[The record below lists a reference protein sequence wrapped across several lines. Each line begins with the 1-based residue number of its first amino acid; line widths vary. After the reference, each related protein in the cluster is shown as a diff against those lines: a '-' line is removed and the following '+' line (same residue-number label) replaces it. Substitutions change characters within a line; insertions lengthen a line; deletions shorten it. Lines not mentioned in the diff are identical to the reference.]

1 MTRDGRRQ
9 PGRHDARPGEQ
20 AMTSDR
26 PEREEAGATMEWESQ
41 EVAEAWRQMRARD
54 GGVFAAATERMLDLA
69 GVGAGDRVL
78 DVAAGTGEQTGA
90 AARRVGPTGSVL
102 ATDISANMLAVAA
115 DTLRQEGWSNV
126 ETLVADAQRLELAP
140 DSFDA
145 AISRFGVMLIPAH
158 QEALSAIRR
167 ALKPGGKLA
176 AMVWS
181 TAERNPFFALP
192 LGILQAR
199 GMLPQPEP
207 GQPGPGPFAL
217 GTPDA
222 LANVFRQAG
231 YRDVAIE
238 PVTIRWR
245 FPSVAATLDYYRL
258 NVAALPRETADRLE
272 VASGKEVFTEIE
284 QALDR
289 FREPNGIA
297 VPGEALIGVGA
308 K

>member
-1 MTRDGRRQ
+1 
-9 PGRHDARPGEQ
+9 
-20 AMTSDR
+20 MTSDR
-26 PEREEAGATMEWESQ
+26 PERHEAGAMMEWESR
-41 EVAEAWRQMRARD
+41 EVAEAWRQMRAQD
-54 GGVFAAATERMLDLA
+54 AGVFAAATERMLDLA
-69 GVGAGDRVL
+69 GIGAGDRVL
-78 DVAAGTGEQTGA
+78 DVAAGTGAQTLA

-102 ATDISANMLAVAA
+102 ATDISASMLAVAA
-115 DTLRQEGWSNV
+115 DVLQEEGWSNI
-126 ETLVADAQRLELAP
+126 ETLVADAQRLDLPP

-158 QEALSAIRR
+158 QEALAAIRH

-176 AMVWS
+176 VMVWS

-199 GMLPQPEP
+199 GLLPSPEP
-207 GQPGPGPFAL
+207 GQPGPFAL

-222 LANVFRQAG
+222 LEDVLRQVG
-231 YRDVAIE
+231 FRDVAIE
-238 PVTIRWR
+238 PVALRWR

-258 NVAALPRETADRLE
+258 NVAALPRETADRLAGVTGE
-272 VASGKEVFTEIE
+272 QVFAEIE

-289 FREPNGIA
+289 FRGPNGLE
-297 VPGEALIGVGA
+297 VPAEALIGVGT

>member
-1 MTRDGRRQ
+1 
-9 PGRHDARPGEQ
+9 
-20 AMTSDR
+20 MTSDR
-26 PEREEAGATMEWESQ
+26 PERDAAGAMMEWESR
-41 EVAEAWRQMRARD
+41 ETAEAWRQMRALD

-78 DVAAGTGEQTGA
+78 DVAAGTGEQTLA

-102 ATDISANMLAVAA
+102 ATDISASMLAVAA
-115 DTLRQEGWSNV
+115 DVLRQEGWSNV
-126 ETLVADAQRLELAP
+126 ETLVADAQRLDLPP

-199 GMLPQPEP
+199 GMLPPPEP
-207 GQPGPGPFAL
+207 GQPEPGPFAL

-222 LANVFRQAG
+222 LENVFRQAG
-231 YRDVAIE
+231 FRDVAIE
-238 PVTIRWR
+238 PVAIRWR

-258 NVAALPRETADRLE
+258 NVAALPRETADRLAGAAGE
-272 VASGKEVFTEIE
+272 QVFAEIE

-289 FREPNGIA
+289 FRGPNGIE

>member
-1 MTRDGRRQ
+1 LA
-9 PGRHDARPGEQ
+9 PKGEQ

-26 PEREEAGATMEWESQ
+26 SERDEAGTMMEWESR
-41 EVAEAWRQMRARD
+41 ETAEAWRQMRAQD

-69 GVGAGDRVL
+69 GVGTGDRIL
-78 DVAAGTGEQTGA
+78 DVAAGTGEQTLA

-102 ATDISANMLAVAA
+102 ATDISASMLAVAA
-115 DTLRQEGWSNV
+115 DVLRQEGWSNV
-126 ETLVADAQRLELAP
+126 ETLVADAQRLDLPP

-145 AISRFGVMLIPAH
+145 AISRFGVMLIPSH
-158 QEALSAIRR
+158 QEALSAIHR
-167 ALKPGGKLA
+167 ALEPGGKLA

-181 TAERNPFFALP
+181 TAERNPFLALP

-199 GMLPQPEP
+199 GLLPPEP
-207 GQPGPGPFAL
+207 GKPAAGPFAL

-222 LANVFRQAG
+222 LATEFRQAG
-231 YRDVAIE
+231 FRDVAIE
-238 PVTIRWR
+238 PVAIRWR

-258 NVAALPRETADRLE
+258 NVATLRRETADRL
-272 VASGKEVFTEIE
+272 ASAAGAQVFAEIE

-289 FREPNGIA
+289 FRGPNGLE

-308 K
+308 R

>member
-1 MTRDGRRQ
+1 
-9 PGRHDARPGEQ
+9 
-20 AMTSDR
+20 MTSDR
-26 PEREEAGATMEWESQ
+26 PEREAAGAMLEWESR
-41 EVAEAWRQMRARD
+41 EVAEAWRQMRAQD
-54 GGVFAAATERMLDLA
+54 GGVFAEATARMLDFA
-69 GVGAGDRVL
+69 GVSAGARVL
-78 DVAAGTGEQTGA
+78 DVAAGTGEQTLA

-102 ATDISANMLAVAA
+102 ATDISASMLAVAA
-115 DTLRQEGWSNV
+115 DELQQEGWANV
-126 ETLVADAQRLELAP
+126 ETLVADAQRLDLAP
-140 DSFDA
+140 ASFDA

-158 QEALSAIRR
+158 QEVLSAILR

-181 TAERNPFFALP
+181 TAEQNPFFALP

-199 GMLPQPEP
+199 GLLPQRQP
-207 GQPGPGPFAL
+207 GQPGSGPFAL
-217 GTPDA
+217 DTPDA
-222 LANVFRQAG
+222 LANVLRQVG

-238 PVTIRWR
+238 PVAIRWR

-258 NVAALPRETADRLE
+258 NVAALPRETRDRLQGAAGE
-272 VASGKEVFTEIE
+272 QFFAEIA

-289 FREPNGIA
+289 FRGPNGLE

>member
-1 MTRDGRRQ
+1 
-9 PGRHDARPGEQ
+9 
-20 AMTSDR
+20 MTSDQ
-26 PEREEAGATMEWESQ
+26 PERDAAGAIMKWESR
-41 EVAEAWRQMRARD
+41 EAAEAWRQMRAQD
-54 GGVFAAATERMLDLA
+54 AGVFAAATERMLDLA
-69 GVGAGDRVL
+69 EVGAGDCVL
-78 DVAAGTGEQTGA
+78 DVAAGTGPQTLA
-90 AARRVGPTGSVL
+90 AARRVGPAGSVL
-102 ATDISANMLAVAA
+102 ATDISASMLAVAA
-115 DTLRQEGWSNV
+115 DVLRQEGWTNV
-126 ETLVADAQRLELAP
+126 VTLVADARHLDLPP

-158 QEALSAIRR
+158 QAALAAIRG

-199 GMLPQPEP
+199 GLLPSPEP

-217 GTPDA
+217 GTPAA
-222 LANVFRQAG
+222 LEDVLRQVG
-231 YRDVAIE
+231 FRDVAVE
-238 PVTIRWR
+238 PVALRWR

-258 NVAALPRETADRLE
+258 NVAVLPRETADRLE
-272 VASGKEVFTEIE
+272 DAAGEHVFAEFE

-289 FREPNGIA
+289 FRGPNGIE
-297 VPGEALIGVGA
+297 VPAEALIGVGA

>member
-1 MTRDGRRQ
+1 
-9 PGRHDARPGEQ
+9 
-20 AMTSDR
+20 MTSDR
-26 PEREEAGATMEWESQ
+26 PERDAAGAMMEWESR
-41 EVAEAWRQMRARD
+41 EVAEAWRQMRAQD
-54 GGVFAAATERMLDLA
+54 AGVFAAATEQMLDRA

-78 DVAAGTGEQTGA
+78 DVAAGTGEQTLA
-90 AARRVGPTGSVL
+90 AARRVGPTGFVL
-102 ATDISANMLAVAA
+102 ATDISASMLAVAA
-115 DTLRQEGWSNV
+115 DVLRREGWSNV
-126 ETLVADAQRLELAP
+126 ETLVEDAQRLDLAP
-140 DSFDA
+140 DYFDA

-158 QEALSAIRR
+158 QEALSAIRY

-199 GMLPQPEP
+199 GLLPPPEP
-207 GQPGPGPFAL
+207 GQPEPGPFAL

-222 LANVFRQAG
+222 LENVFRQAG
-231 YRDVAIE
+231 FRDVAVE
-238 PVTIRWR
+238 PVALCWR

-272 VASGKEVFTEIE
+272 GATGEQVFAEIE
-284 QALDR
+284 QTLDR
-289 FREPNGIA
+289 FRGPNGLE

>member
-1 MTRDGRRQ
+1 MR
-9 PGRHDARPGEQ
+9 
-20 AMTSDR
+20 SDR
-26 PEREEAGATMEWESQ
+26 PERDAAAALGDWESR
-41 EVAEAWRQMRARD
+41 EAAEAWRQMRAQD
-54 GGVFAAATERMLDLA
+54 AGIFAAATERMLDLA
-69 GVGAGDRVL
+69 GAGAGDRVL
-78 DVAAGTGEQTGA
+78 DVAAGTGQQTLA

-102 ATDISANMLAVAA
+102 ATDISANMLAVAT
-115 DTLRQEGWSNV
+115 DVLRQEGWSNV
-126 ETLVADAQRLELAP
+126 ETLVADAQRLALAP

-176 AMVWS
+176 ALVWS

-199 GMLPQPEP
+199 GLLPTPEP

-217 GTPDA
+217 GTLDA
-222 LANVFRQAG
+222 LEAVFRQVG
-231 YRDVAIE
+231 FHDVAIE
-238 PVTIRWR
+238 PVAIRWR

-258 NVAALPRETADRLE
+258 NVAAMRRETRDRLQGE
-272 VASGKEVFTEIE
+272 TGEQVFAEIA

-289 FREPNGIA
+289 FRGPHRLE